1 MIKSSKSFF
10 NNKENKNKITFNN
23 IIRLSSGYLNKENKK
38 FENNSLYKNRIRF
51 QSQDNFFP
59 NIKIND
65 ILKNSQN
72 KVDQKLINRRYYITN
87 SYDKKKYF
95 SNKIKS
101 EINNENTF
109 FNNNLFKSET
119 KNIKYRINKYKSFLF

>member
-1 MIKSSKSFF
+1 MKTMIKSSKSFF
-10 NNKENKNKITFNN
+10 NNKSNKNKITFNN
-23 IIRLSSGYLNKENKK
+23 IIRISSGYLNKENKK

-101 EINNENTF
+101 EIINENTF

-119 KNIKYRINKYKSFLF
+119 KNIK